1 MEVCCSRKVARN
13 RVAKEKSLGAAVSIL
28 WSPVILAPYAPPLF
42 LNFSSQ
48 PANDLRKF
56 NSKLRTESTFSRYS
70 NCTRAKFKESL
81 WPRRFKVTFNEKYK
95 GSWKTDIR
103 ARFHVWFPV
112 LSGERRGRNRETKG
126 TFPFLR
132 SSKLLVSHDKLI
144 SGST

>member
-1 MEVCCSRKVARN
+1 MKGKFMEVCCSRKVARN

-28 WSPVILAPYAPPLF
+28 WSPVILALF

-81 WPRRFKVTFNEKYK
+81 WPRR
-95 GSWKTDIR
+95 
-103 ARFHVWFPV
+103 
-112 LSGERRGRNRETKG
+112 
-126 TFPFLR
+126 
-132 SSKLLVSHDKLI
+132 
-144 SGST
+144 

>member
-1 MEVCCSRKVARN
+1 M
-13 RVAKEKSLGAAVSIL
+13 GAAVSIL

-95 GSWKTDIR
+95 GSWKRIYGPGFTFDFQFYLGRGGGGIGKR
-103 ARFHVWFPV
+103 RERFR
-112 LSGERRGRNRETKG
+112 SCGA
-126 TFPFLR
+126 R
-132 SSKLLVSHDKLI
+132 SSSSATI
-144 SGST
+144 S